1 MKKLLSLALSITLLV
16 AISGCSIRDDLRD
29 LESDTIGL
37 DRICTIYY
45 PDGETKE
52 IEGRIRMYPS
62 ETGASLLH
70 INYDGKRYSYFNVG
84 VECVE
89 K

>member
-1 MKKLLSLALSITLLV
+1 MKKLLTILLALTIVSVL
-16 AISGCSIRDDLRD
+16 SGCSLRDDLKD

-52 IEGRIRMYPS
+52 IEGKIRMYPS
-62 ETGASLLH
+62 ETGASVLH
-70 INYDGKRYSYFNVG
+70 VNYDGKRYSYFNIG

>member
-1 MKKLLSLALSITLLV
+1 MKKILLV
-16 AISGCSIRDDLRD
+16 LLTIIGLVSLSGCSIRDTFKDF
-29 LESDTIGL
+29 ESDTVGI

-62 ETGASLLH
+62 ETGASVLH
-70 INYDGKRYSYFNVG
+70 ISLDGKRQSYFNIG
-84 VECVE
+84 VECIE
-89 K
+89 Q